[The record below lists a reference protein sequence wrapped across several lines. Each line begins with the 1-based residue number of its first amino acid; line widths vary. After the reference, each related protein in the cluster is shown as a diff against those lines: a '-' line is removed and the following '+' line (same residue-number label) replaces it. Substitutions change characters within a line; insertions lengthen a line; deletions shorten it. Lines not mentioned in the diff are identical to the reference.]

1 MVKPRNWQTYSSF
14 GMVLMAVEQGGQKIM
29 DEIVD
34 KWDVGGLSLLTLDKY
49 TPSVTLKDYKKVEI
63 DGIVYQPETVYDL
76 PNTIAIPMVKADLVG
91 KNVKYL

>member
-1 MVKPRNWQTYSSF
+1 
-14 GMVLMAVEQGGQKIM
+14 M